1 MSPGMICRITALPA
15 PAGEISAL
23 AAPER
28 ATFWS
33 SGRRIWDRWVGTR
46 CGAVLAA
53 LVIGIVLVGC
63 WPLLTPLVATSH
75 SLGFRFVLRHS
86 FWSSCYLCHGLCLG
100 FCTRFC
106 LGPGCGCHHSHFTWS
121 IFFPPHKGG
130 VNSHRCSYMREH
142 ADIAKSRF
150 YTRFRVKWPRWHNE
164 PQIQMRGCL
173 PNELELGWGRVHSSL
188 VGILSNFK
196 ASDGGFLGW
205 GD

>member
-53 LVIGIVLVGC
+53 LAALVIGIVLVGC

-86 FWSSCYLCHGLCLG
+86 FWSSCYLSFALAFAPDFALGLAVAVT
-100 FCTRFC
+100 TRTS
-106 LGPGCGCHHSHFTWS
+106 PGAYSFHLTR
-121 IFFPPHKGG
+121 GG
-130 VNSHRCSYMREH
+130 QQ
-142 ADIAKSRF
+142 
-150 YTRFRVKWPRWHNE
+150 
-164 PQIQMRGCL
+164 PQMFIHERARRYCQ
-173 PNELELGWGRVHSSL
+173 VQ
-188 VGILSNFK
+188 ILH
-196 ASDGGFLGW
+196 
-205 GD
+205 